1 MTGFIG
7 AGNMANAIIKGMVS
21 SGAQE
26 GKDIAVYDIHPE
38 KREKAAADY
47 GVNAMSSLEELV
59 SECSEIVVAIKPYGF
74 EKLLGGLDSLLK
86 ERDPLIISIAAG
98 KTLEAISSYLGY
110 EPALARVMPNINATI
125 GESVSAYCAN
135 GRVTAEQKA
144 FVAKLCSSIGE
155 TVELDEKFF
164 SAFGVIGGAAP
175 AFVYMFIDELARGGV
190 KIGMNKQVA
199 LKVAAQT
206 VLGSAKMIAGSGEHP
221 YALVDKVCS
230 PGGTTVEGVAALN
243 ENGFANAVMQAVTAV
258 YEKDLKLSGK
268 EDAERINIMNFTEV

>member
-98 KTLEAISSYLGY
+98 KTLEAISSYLSY

-135 GRVTAEQKA
+135 GRVTAEQRR
-144 FVAKLCSSIGE
+144 LSQSSAR
-155 TVELDEKFF
+155 L
-164 SAFGVIGGAAP
+164 SARRSSLTRSSSLRSVLSEAQRPRSPICLSTSLRAA
-175 AFVYMFIDELARGGV
+175 E
-190 KIGMNKQVA
+190 
-199 LKVAAQT
+199 
-206 VLGSAKMIAGSGEHP
+206 
-221 YALVDKVCS
+221 
-230 PGGTTVEGVAALN
+230 
-243 ENGFANAVMQAVTAV
+243 
-258 YEKDLKLSGK
+258 
-268 EDAERINIMNFTEV
+268 

>member
-26 GKDIAVYDIHPE
+26 SKDIAVYDIHPE

-125 GESVSAYCAN
+125 GASMSAYCAKRPRYRRAK
-135 GRVTAEQKA
+135 GVCRKA
-144 FVAKLCSSIGE
+144 L
-155 TVELDEKFF
+155 L
-164 SAFGVIGGAAP
+164 
-175 AFVYMFIDELARGGV
+175 VYRRGGR
-190 KIGMNKQVA
+190 A
-199 LKVAAQT
+199 
-206 VLGSAKMIAGSGEHP
+206 
-221 YALVDKVCS
+221 
-230 PGGTTVEGVAALN
+230 
-243 ENGFANAVMQAVTAV
+243 
-258 YEKDLKLSGK
+258 
-268 EDAERINIMNFTEV
+268 

>member
-21 SGAQE
+21 SGAAE

-47 GVNAMSSLEELV
+47 GVNAVSSLEELV
-59 SECSEIVVAIKPYGF
+59 SGCSKIVVAIKPYGF
-74 EKLLGGLDSLLK
+74 EKLLGGLDAQLK
-86 ERDPLIISIAAG
+86 YHDPL
-98 KTLEAISSYLGY
+98 
-110 EPALARVMPNINATI
+110 INATI
-125 GESVSAYCAN
+125 GASMSAYCAN
-135 GRVTAEQKA
+135 GRVSAEQKA

-155 TVELDEKFF
+155 AVELDEKFF

-175 AFVYMFIDELARGGV
+175 AFAYMFIDELARGGV

-206 VLGSAKMIAGSGEHP
+206 VLGSAKMIAESGEHP

-230 PGGTTVEGVAALN
+230 PGGTTIEGVAALN
-243 ENGFANAVMQAVTAV
+243 ENGFANAVMQAVTAT

-268 EDAERINIMNFTEV
+268 

>member
-38 KREKAAADY
+38 KREKATADY

-59 SECSEIVVAIKPYGF
+59 SECSEIVVAIKLYGF

-98 KTLEAISSYLGY
+98 KTLEAISSYLSY

-144 FVAKLCSSIGE
+144 FVAKLCLSIGE
-155 TVELDEKFF
+155 AVELDEKFF

-243 ENGFANAVMQAVTAV
+243 ENGFANAVMQAVTAA

-268 EDAERINIMNFTEV
+268 